1 MFNISQNGFIPDYC
15 LEKSPREVKYLDDI
29 LQKYQK
35 GDYGNTLDT
44 FRQDIKN
51 VKLNVDE
58 CMILID
64 GYSDAEIQKLYSVT
78 SFLAHLY
85 VWGGK
90 IPQKNIPEGIS
101 IPWYLSS
108 DTLGIA
114 CVLTHAA
121 LDMYNWRL
129 LDKDKPFSID
139 NIEPQ
144 NYFNIDP
151 EVRESEKW
159 FYLPMI
165 AIEGECGSIIHLM
178 EEIYGFL
185 ENETADDNQH
195 IILKNLEL
203 IEEKMKRQYEILR
216 MTLNCNPDHFYYLIR
231 PFLWGSKQKDSSG
244 WYLEGIEMYV
254 EYSGGSA
261 AQSSLIP
268 AEDAFLGI
276 KHPRDKF
283 LLCMRDYIPAD
294 HRHYLEHQ
302 ETRPGFQQLRI
313 ELGDEDYLPIEKVRQ
328 RCVMW
333 LKKFRDFHK
342 VLVQKY
348 VVAFNDSTG
357 TGGTDINKNLN
368 QYINNTEV
376 ARSELEDDYYR
387 EFISC
392 ADFISVIIILIY
404 CLIVTW
410 FVWNCN
416 VDDIHLELLN

>member
-15 LEKSPREVKYLDDI
+15 LEESPMEFKYLDDI

-44 FRQDIKN
+44 FRQDIKDK
-51 VKLNVDE
+51 KLNVDE

-78 SFLAHLY
+78 SILAHLY

-90 IPQKNIPEGIS
+90 IPHKNIPESIS
-101 IPWYLSS
+101 VPWYLSCEY
-108 DTLGIA
+108 LGIA

-165 AIEGECGSIIHLM
+165 AIEGECGCIIHLM

-185 ENETADDNQH
+185 ENETADDNQD

-216 MTLNCNPDHFYYLIR
+216 MTLNCNPDHFYHLIR
-231 PFLWGSKQKDSSG
+231 SFLSGSKQKDSSG
-244 WYLEGIEMYV
+244 WYLEGIELYV
-254 EYSGGSA
+254 EYAGGSA

-268 AEDAFLGI
+268 AEDAFLGV

-283 LLCMRDYIPAD
+283 LRCMRDYMPAD
-294 HRHYLEHQ
+294 HRHYLQHQ

-313 ELGDEDYLPIEKVRQ
+313 QLGDEDYLPMEEIRQ

-342 VLVQKY
+342 VIVRKY
-348 VVAFNDSTG
+348 VLAFNDSTG
-357 TGGTDINKNLN
+357 TGGTDINTNLN
-368 QYINNTEV
+368 QYIKNTEV

-392 ADFISVIIILIY
+392 ADFIIVIIILIY